1 MDTTSG
7 NVVHNAAASV
17 AAGYAAH
24 DGRGTHEST
33 KSAVSWP
40 AVIGGAFVA
49 GALWVGLVALGAGL
63 GLSSVSPWANVGA
76 SASTMSVA
84 TIAWL
89 IVTQVI
95 ACSMGGYL
103 AGRLRTKWVDL
114 HTDEVFFRDTAHG
127 FLVWA
132 VGLVISASFL
142 ASAATS
148 IMGGAA
154 QGGAAGVAIAGG
166 AAATAAAAN
175 SRNDARPGATDG
187 NAYFVDRLFRTDAAP
202 AAALGANSTSNTS
215 APLADASS
223 TTRPEINRIFARGI
237 LQPTF
242 PAEDQSY
249 LAKQVAARTGM
260 PQADA
265 DKRVAD
271 TIAQAQAVEVKARQ
285 AADEARKAAAHAS
298 LWMFLSILI
307 GAFCACYAATVGGQQ
322 RDHVMV

>member
-1 MDTTSG
+1 MDNSSD
-7 NVVHNAAASV
+7 NVVSHAAVSV

-24 DGRGTHEST
+24 DARGAHESVA
-33 KSAVSWP
+33 SAVSWA

-63 GLSSVSPWANVGA
+63 GLSSVSPWANAGA
-76 SASTMSVA
+76 SATTMSVA

-89 IVTQVI
+89 IVTQII

-154 QGGAAGVAIAGG
+154 QGGAAGAVIAGG

-175 SRNDARPGATDG
+175 SRTDARPGVMDG
-187 NAYFVDRLFRTDAAP
+187 NAYFVDMLFRTDAANT
-202 AAALGANSTSNTS
+202 AASNVNTS
-215 APLADASS
+215 TTGADSNSAA
-223 TTRPEINRIFARGI
+223 RPEVNRIFARG
-237 LQPTF
+237 LVQPTF

-249 LAKQVAARTGM
+249 LARQVAARTGL
-260 PQADA
+260 PQPEA

-271 TIAQAQAVEVKARQ
+271 TIAKAKDAEAKARQ
-285 AADEARKAAAHAS
+285 AADQARKAAAHAS

-307 GAFCACYAATVGGQQ
+307 GAFCASYAATIGGRQ
-322 RDHVMV
+322 RDRVMV